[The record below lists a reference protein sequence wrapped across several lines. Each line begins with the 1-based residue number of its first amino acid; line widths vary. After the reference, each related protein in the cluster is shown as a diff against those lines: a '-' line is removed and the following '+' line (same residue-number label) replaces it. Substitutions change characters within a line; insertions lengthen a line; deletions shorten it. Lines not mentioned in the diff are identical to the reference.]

1 MLQKQLLIVMDDLEI
16 SQSILKHLEG
26 LATTKVD
33 CAASLSEAMEYVIKK
48 TYCLLII
55 DLQISSIGNTEIVR
69 ILRAAKHTPILAL
82 TEALTAQEKI
92 DLLHMGVDVF
102 LEKPVDIGVCAA
114 QAAALIE
121 RCFSSD
127 EELKELIPVA
137 FGTALVIAPQYR
149 QVLLDGKPIE
159 LTRIEYNLLYFMSRH
174 PNQVFSREQLYK
186 YVWDD
191 YYELGGDET
200 VKSHI
205 KALRRKLAGL
215 RQEVIETVWGVGYRF
230 IPPT

>member
-1 MLQKQLLIVMDDLEI
+1 MDDLKT
-16 SQSILKHLEG
+16 SQSIWGYLENP
-26 LATTKVD
+26 TTKVD
-33 CAASLSEAMEYVIKK
+33 CAASLSEAMECVIKK

-55 DLQISSIGNTEIVR
+55 DFQISSIDNTEIVR

-92 DLLHMGVDVF
+92 NFLHMGVDAF
-102 LEKPVDIGVCAA
+102 LEKPFDTGVCAA
-114 QAAALIE
+114 QANALIE
-121 RCFSSD
+121 LCLKSG
-127 EELKELIPVA
+127 EELNKLVPIA
-137 FGTALVIAPQYR
+137 FGTALVVAPRYR
-149 QVLLDGKPIE
+149 QVLLNGMPVE
-159 LTRIEYNLLYFMSRH
+159 LTRIEYNLLHFMANH

-215 RQEVIETVWGVGYRF
+215 EQEVIETVWGVGYRF
-230 IPPT
+230 IPPR